1 MNQEVGNRNVMLHAA
16 SANGPREISIGLPGG
31 DVNVLEN
38 VFASNDGAM
47 ELQFDLQPGNAG
59 RCGVELR
66 NDKGEK
72 TVVYIDADRQRIV
85 MDRAESGI
93 TDFGKKVEP
102 HHLDNAASLERYRT
116 LTENYRNAFALGTW
130 APLEQT
136 RSHRIRVFTD
146 RSSVELFVDGG
157 RVAMTNL
164 VFPTKPYNTLR
175 FFSEGSKARVDGA
188 TVYRLST
195 HAGNK

>member
-1 MNQEVGNRNVMLHAA
+1 MKSSGKYSRRAASALILSVLCATAVWAQQPIGADSIKALAGMNQEVGNRNVMLHAA

-72 TVVYIDADRQRIV
+72 TIVYIDADRQRIV

-116 LTENYRNAFALGTW
+116 LTENYRNAFALGT
-130 APLEQT
+130 P
-136 RSHRIRVFTD
+136 
-146 RSSVELFVDGG
+146 
-157 RVAMTNL
+157 
-164 VFPTKPYNTLR
+164 
-175 FFSEGSKARVDGA
+175 
-188 TVYRLST
+188 
-195 HAGNK
+195 